1 MIQASLKAADCSATI
16 ASPPVYEP
24 SATQELQVLFNNVQQ
39 NIHAME
45 VRRLVQVLYAVE
57 DSENFEQMQEI
68 AYVFLLSLGRAMGG
82 CNSYLSDVILDNAAE
97 FKALS
102 EVRRR

>member
-1 MIQASLKAADCSATI
+1 MKAADCSATI
-16 ASPPVYEP
+16 PSPPVYEP
-24 SATQELQVLFNNVQQ
+24 SKVQELQVLFNNVQQ

-45 VRRLVQVLYAVE
+45 VRKLVKVLYAVDE
-57 DSENFEQMQEI
+57 ENFEQMQKI
-68 AYVFLLSLGRAMGG
+68 AYVILLSLGRAMGG
-82 CNSYLSDVILDNAAE
+82 CNSYLSVVILDNAFE